1 MILVLQSL
9 RDWRGKKYLLQMLQD
24 KMRMLSKGPV
34 CKGTAG
40 LAEARLSFPQKCGCS
55 PAPGQGRGGAGR
67 RELSRASVDFE
78 QGRGEL
84 VGLVSVRGI
93 LLHFCI
99 S

>member
-1 MILVLQSL
+1 M
-9 RDWRGKKYLLQMLQD
+9 LQMLQD
-24 KMRMLSKGPV
+24 KTRMLNKGPV

-40 LAEARLSFPQKCGCS
+40 LAKARLSFAQKCGCS
-55 PAPGQGRGGAGR
+55 PVPGGGGRGGAGR
-67 RELSRASVDFE
+67 RELSRVSVDFD